1 MAGKCSRLQAEK
13 LRVALKV
20 LSTLA
25 EDRTLWSKLGTA
37 SEATGVVHDGTR
49 TWASKARG

>member
-1 MAGKCSRLQAEK
+1 M
-13 LRVALKV
+13 ALKV

-25 EDRTLWSKLGTA
+25 EDRTLRSKLGTA